1 MSSENN
7 LQLGTTKDGLFEL
20 PVKILQWRLGCFG
33 SSGSGKT
40 VIIVLLSIV
49 MLSAQ
54 SIPDWVEEMPQDDEY
69 YWARENVGIR
79 NLSEEDY
86 KAKANAQALKTI
98 SMQIRTTVSSQ
109 AQSSFTETMTESDET
124 FKDEFEQESS
134 TSTIADIQGA
144 ELFDD
149 HTTSTTYLVVWR
161 LKKSIHL
168 ENMEKYV
175 NSAIGQYEGFTYMPS
190 NDPVQQLQYLI
201 PAYEDVVKVAGV
213 PVVFAGKNLKTEIP
227 NQIAAV
233 LNSLRLVVD
242 GKSRFTGKAGFN
254 LAKSL
259 KVRVKA
265 SEGVIVQDIP
275 IAYNYESGEGTFSKS
290 TVLTST
296 SGKASTKITKIISRK
311 TVQQIRAKIDLK
323 EWREDRLSKLVS
335 FEKRLDQISE
345 ANSVLFTLDVAQVT
359 QEKIAVITVGDTS
372 AYNEYDLKRLNR
384 AFRSEFIDIT
394 EFKLKDE
401 QQIENIIE
409 SYKRSAT
416 LCSNEECQIQIG
428 KKLAVEKLIFIDVA
442 DYPKQTSIT
451 IFLRNIAENELEQEF
466 TYTFDKKRGDS
477 KEEKIQRIL
486 ENGPYMVKDF
496 WYRNNPGYL
505 TLNCLLRGVKAEFE
519 YLDHSRWMDKTFEK
533 RVPLNSEQFF
543 EGDYEININKMG
555 YEKYHSRFEVIMGDF
570 PEFNINLKA
579 KRPGRAFFRSLIVP
593 GRGQLYASDQ
603 DHRGRY
609 WMGITYFVS
618 TMACVGSTGYMWNE
632 YFSAKDEYNTSK
644 NEYNVAVLLE
654 DIQLTQDIMTV
665 NHTSMTNKQNQ
676 AILLTGIT
684 SGLWLF
690 NALDAFLFF
699 PKEYKTKR
707 LSLKI
712 DNTILAGNPSA
723 LVELKLSF

>member
-1 MSSENN
+1 MRQTLFYKAPSAILWITLSSH
-7 LQLGTTKDGLFEL
+7 LFS
-20 PVKILQWRLGCFG
+20 QD
-33 SSGSGKT
+33 
-40 VIIVLLSIV
+40 
-49 MLSAQ
+49 
-54 SIPDWVEEMPQDDEY
+54 IPDWITNPPDDDEHY
-69 YWARENVGIR
+69 YARVEVKTINI
-79 NLSEEDY
+79 SEQQY
-86 KAKANAQALKTI
+86 KAEANEQALLEI
-98 SMQIRTTVSSQ
+98 SMQIRATVSGTVEMSVTEIDDDI
-109 AQSSFTETMTESDET
+109 TETFGMESY
-124 FKDEFEQESS
+124 
-134 TSTIADIQGA
+134 TSTMADIEGA
-144 ELFDD
+144 KKVDD
-149 HTTSTTYLVVWR
+149 YQMAGKYWVLWK
-161 LKKSIHL
+161 LNKSKHK
-168 ENMEKYV
+168 ENIERHAENAKGY
-175 NSAIGQYEGFTYMPS
+175 YRTFLRMPKD
-190 NDPVQQLQYLI
+190 DPVVRLEQLI
-201 PAYEDVVKVAGV
+201 PAYEEVVKVIGQQV
-213 PVVFAGKNLKTEIP
+213 IYEDTRNGQMVNIGTEIP
-227 NQIAAV
+227 NQI
-233 LNSLRLVVD
+233 SRLINEVRLAPD
-242 GKSRFTGKAGFN
+242 GKVRFTGQAGFS
-254 LAKSL
+254 LVKPL
-259 KVRVKA
+259 KVIIKSA
-265 SEGVIVQDIP
+265 STEILGNIPVQFNFDDGEGEFSNTAVMT
-275 IAYNYESGEGTFSKS
+275 NESGRAETE
-290 TVLTST
+290 
-296 SGKASTKITKIISRK
+296 ITKIISRK
-311 TVQQIRAKIDLK
+311 KVQRIRAKIDLK
-323 EWREDRLSKLVS
+323 QWREKNMDRFIA
-335 FEKRLDQISE
+335 FEKHLDNIS
-345 ANSVLFTLDVAQVT
+345 AKNAILFTLDVAQVT

-384 AFRSEFIDIT
+384 TFRSEFIDIT

-401 QQIENIIE
+401 QQIENIID

-466 TYTFDKKRGDS
+466 TYTFDKKSKDS

-486 ENGPYMVKDF
+486 ENAPYMVEDF

-533 RVPLNSEQFF
+533 RIPLNSEKFF
-543 EGDYEININKMG
+543 EGDYEINIEKMG

-579 KRPGRAFFRSLIVP
+579 KRPGKAFFRSLIIP

-632 YFSAKDEYNTSK
+632 YFSAKDDYNTSK

-707 LSLKI
+707 LSLNI
-712 DNTILAGNPSA
+712 DNTILAGNPSS

>member
-1 MSSENN
+1 MKN
-7 LQLGTTKDGLFEL
+7 LF
-20 PVKILQWRLGCFG
+20 ILL
-33 SSGSGKT
+33 
-40 VIIVLLSIV
+40 IVSIS
-49 MLSAQ
+49 MICAQ
-54 SIPDWVEEMPQDDEY
+54 DIPDWITNIPSDDDY
-69 YWARENVGIR
+69 YWALEEIMTLNM
-79 NLSEEDY
+79 NESEY
-86 KAKANAQALKTI
+86 KTKANEQALLTI
-98 SMQIRTTVSSQ
+98 SMQIKATVSGTVEMS
-109 AQSSFTETMTESDET
+109 ATETTESLDESFTMKT
-124 FKDEFEQESS
+124 FSS
-134 TSTIADIQGA
+134 TMADIEGA
-144 ELFDD
+144 EKVSEFQMAAKYWVL
-149 HTTSTTYLVVWR
+149 WR
-161 LKKSIHL
+161 LKKSTHQ
-168 ENMEKYV
+168 ESMARHVE
-175 NSAIGQYEGFTYMPS
+175 SAIGFYEGFTYVS
-190 NDPVQQLQYLI
+190 DTDPVTQLQYLI
-201 PAYEDVVKVAGV
+201 SAYENIVKVVGMDV
-213 PVVFAGKNLKTEIP
+213 IFEEKTDLRVEIP
-227 NQIAAV
+227 NKIRSINNA
-233 LNSLRLVVD
+233 LRLVSD
-242 GKSRFTGKAGFN
+242 GPNSFTGKVGFA
-254 LAKSL
+254 LSKPL
-259 KVRVKA
+259 KVK
-265 SEGVIVQDIP
+265 VIVGEEVVPTGLP
-275 IAYNYESGEGTFSKS
+275 IRFSFSDGEGSFENELVTMSSTGKS
-290 TVLTST
+290 E
-296 SGKASTKITKIISRK
+296 TKISKIISRK
-311 TVQQIRAKIDLK
+311 RVQRVRAQVDLN
-323 EWREDRLSKLVS
+323 ELRENRMSRFPAFEAHLNGISQTNSIS
-335 FEKRLDQISE
+335 FTI
-345 ANSVLFTLDVAQVT
+345 DVAEVT

-466 TYTFDKKRGDS
+466 TYTFDKKSGDS
-477 KEEKIQRIL
+477 KEEKIKRIL

-707 LSLKI
+707 LSLNI